1 MSKVNFATR
10 EEFISINKVTKQLIH
25 AGSCV
30 IKLWMHLG
38 KFDRRGE
45 DRLAPRVTLALLW
58 CSGSQLPAC
67 VMTPWFSL
75 RHESI
80 VNRTCFTLQFDPVTS
95 QDSTSTTT
103 CTTQSSSCLT
113 SNTSSN
119 KTETTVTTV
128 TAVTVSPTVAL
139 TTSGGITS
147 NVAMETDQSKAPND
161 SAETSRLHETTK
173 ERSESS
179 STVAEQG
186 RGKTSQTAARN
197 NSSISDDT
205 SKRDAGEDHVSAP
218 AAPEPPVSPTGSL
231 HSESGA
237 SATGV
242 RETW

>member
-1 MSKVNFATR
+1 MLVAVLSSYGCTWENLIALEKIDLRLEQLLRYFGALQTSRVCYDSMICA
-10 EEFISINKVTKQLIH
+10 EAWIN
-25 AGSCV
+25 C
-30 IKLWMHLG
+30 
-38 KFDRRGE
+38 
-45 DRLAPRVTLALLW
+45 
-58 CSGSQLPAC
+58 
-67 VMTPWFSL
+67 
-75 RHESI
+75 
-80 VNRTCFTLQFDPVTS
+80 NRTCFILQFDPVTS

-147 NVAMETDQSKAPND
+147 NVAVETDQSKAPND
-161 SAETSRLHETTK
+161 SAETSRLHETNK
-173 ERSESS
+173 ERSES

-218 AAPEPPVSPTGSL
+218 AALEPPVSPTGSL

-242 RETW
+242 REPW